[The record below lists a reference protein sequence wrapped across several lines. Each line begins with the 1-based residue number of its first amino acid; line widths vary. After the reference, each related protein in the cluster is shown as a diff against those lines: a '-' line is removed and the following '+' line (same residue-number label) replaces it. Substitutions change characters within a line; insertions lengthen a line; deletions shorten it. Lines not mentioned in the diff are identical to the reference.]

1 MSLQAQAQAQR
12 SARYSPQETIKVREN
27 YIYVHFSF
35 ETGRLIFLFFFLRR
49 YLIRRGIVD
58 INIFR
63 FHLAYF
69 SSSSSLE
76 STLLVSRVRIWKI
89 RNV

>member
-35 ETGRLIFLFFFLRR
+35 ETWDG
-49 YLIRRGIVD
+49 
-58 INIFR
+58 
-63 FHLAYF
+63 
-69 SSSSSLE
+69 
-76 STLLVSRVRIWKI
+76 
-89 RNV
+89 

>member
-35 ETGRLIFLFFFLRR
+35 ETGRLIFLFFFYEDTSSDEESWISISFVFISR
-49 YLIRRGIVD
+49 
-58 INIFR
+58 IF
-63 FHLAYF
+63 L
-69 SSSSSLE
+69 
-76 STLLVSRVRIWKI
+76 LLVR
-89 RNV
+89 

>member
-35 ETGRLIFLFFFLRR
+35 ETGRLIFLFFFYEDTSSDEESWISISFVFISR
-49 YLIRRGIVD
+49 
-58 INIFR
+58 IF
-63 FHLAYF
+63 LP
-69 SSSSSLE
+69 
-76 STLLVSRVRIWKI
+76 LVR
-89 RNV
+89 